1 MRDFTKVFE
10 RLIWFLAALIVFSG
24 GVAIYQYR
32 KVFDG
37 TLSTSSNDWGAL
49 GSFIG
54 GVFSPVIAFAT
65 LIAVVV
71 TIRLQ
76 RTMLETQK
84 EEFQRL
90 YKLQGKS
97 LDLTEKEARFFKDK
111 AFSDE
116 LNAQKK
122 LFLDLIFQQISIKL
136 DEKNKAH
143 ERLYELSKWSIE
155 GTEVDINLLSETAEM
170 VTIRDMQIDILT
182 RISVRFARGFYK
194 KPQEMDRVIDR
205 IFETIEDPEKLNEL
219 HNLGADSF
227 DMNGA

>member
-1 MRDFTKVFE
+1 
-10 RLIWFLAALIVFSG
+10 
-24 GVAIYQYR
+24 
-32 KVFDG
+32 
-37 TLSTSSNDWGAL
+37 
-49 GSFIG
+49 
-54 GVFSPVIAFAT
+54 VIAFAT

-143 ERLYELSKWSIE
+143 ER
-155 GTEVDINLLSETAEM
+155 
-170 VTIRDMQIDILT
+170 
-182 RISVRFARGFYK
+182 
-194 KPQEMDRVIDR
+194 
-205 IFETIEDPEKLNEL
+205 
-219 HNLGADSF
+219 
-227 DMNGA
+227 

>member
-1 MRDFTKVFE
+1 
-10 RLIWFLAALIVFSG
+10 
-24 GVAIYQYR
+24 
-32 KVFDG
+32 
-37 TLSTSSNDWGAL
+37 
-49 GSFIG
+49 
-54 GVFSPVIAFAT
+54 
-65 LIAVVV
+65 
-71 TIRLQ
+71 
-76 RTMLETQK
+76 
-84 EEFQRL
+84 
-90 YKLQGKS
+90 
-97 LDLTEKEARFFKDK
+97 
-111 AFSDE
+111 
-116 LNAQKK
+116 
-122 LFLDLIFQQISIKL
+122 
-136 DEKNKAH
+136 NKAH